1 MGERENSM
9 RDMVLDA
16 YAPIASRMEDEGMN
30 NDEEEPF
37 VEAQKFIELVQA
49 AEKPLYEG
57 SDMSLLKAVA
67 RLTNLKYE
75 FNLPHRV
82 VDGIASL
89 MKAMCPNDNEMT
101 TNFYET
107 KKLLAGLELPH
118 YKIHVCPNGCML
130 FWKDAEE
137 LEKCSVCGT
146 ERYIM
151 KTKRGKKIAKKVLI
165 YFPIGPRLQRL
176 YVTKTVAEHMTWHYE
191 HTRTE
196 SLMEHSSDA
205 ESLKHFDD
213 TFCEFA

>member
-1 MGERENSM
+1 MDIDIVKLHLYKWGFRPNYYEWVCHGETFEEVSHLSISSNMGEGENSM
-9 RDMVLDA
+9 RDMILDA

-67 RLTNLKYE
+67 RLTNLKCE
-75 FNLPHRV
+75 FNLPHRA

-137 LEKCSVCGT
+137 WEKCSVCGT
-146 ERYIM
+146 ERYIVVLQ
-151 KTKRGKKIAKKVLI
+151 GLFQLKK
-165 YFPIGPRLQRL
+165 LQG
-176 YVTKTVAEHMTWHYE
+176 EW
-191 HTRTE
+191 
-196 SLMEHSSDA
+196 
-205 ESLKHFDD
+205 
-213 TFCEFA
+213 